1 MLQFLNDNSGAI
13 TGLTA
18 ILLMFITGYYT
29 WTTHLLFAEAR
40 ATRLSASEPRVVAYL
55 RVHEVHS
62 NIAQLCIANLSGAA
76 ATNVTARID
85 KITEWPDRFDLQ
97 DSKILRDLSYLRPNE
112 VIKLDLAVGPDL
124 FRGDDVAEFAI
135 EISYAALDGRRF
147 NFSETLRGES
157 VAGHGTWRVH
167 TIDDIARRMGEI
179 SKTLAGF
186 SRNTR
191 LKVETFTS
199 TDRQREA
206 EELDRL
212 REERMALSKSEGEEG

>member
-1 MLQFLNDNSGAI
+1 VLHFLNDNSGAI

-40 ATRLSASEPRVVAYL
+40 ITRLSAGEPRVVAYL
-55 RVHEVHS
+55 RIHEVQS
-62 NIAQLCIANLSGAA
+62 NIVQLCVANLSGAA
-76 ATNVTARID
+76 AKDVSARIE

-124 FRGDDVAEFAI
+124 FRGDDVAVFAI
-135 EISYAALDGRRF
+135 QISYAALDGRKF
-147 NFSETLRGES
+147 NFAESLKGES
-157 VAGHGTWRVH
+157 VTGFGTWRVY
-167 TIDDIARRMGEI
+167 TVDDIARRMDEI
-179 SKTLAGF
+179 SKTLASF

-191 LKVETFTS
+191 LKVDTFTS
-199 TDRQREA
+199 EDRQKETVKFERAREKNMQG
-206 EELDRL
+206 D
-212 REERMALSKSEGEEG
+212 GHGN